1 MSWKT
6 VAMGAVVGIA
16 GIKLVLSRG
25 EATHGHGAHA
35 HAPVTFAAGQRCVL
49 RCLQRSA
56 GDGMAVS

>member
-1 MSWKT
+1 MSWKM

-35 HAPVTFAAGQRCVL
+35 HAPVTFAAGQRGVL
-49 RCLQRSA
+49 HCF
-56 GDGMAVS
+56 G